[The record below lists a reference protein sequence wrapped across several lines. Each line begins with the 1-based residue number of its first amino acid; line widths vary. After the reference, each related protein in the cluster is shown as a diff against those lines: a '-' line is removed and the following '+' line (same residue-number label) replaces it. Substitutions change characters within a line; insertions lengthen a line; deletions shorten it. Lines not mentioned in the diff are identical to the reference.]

1 MNKLL
6 LAGLGIALSMTS
18 VQAHDNHDQQEDK
31 RDFEVTSLNDNIHV
45 LMGVNGFT
53 GGNIA
58 LLTGPD
64 GVIMIDDSMPPLG
77 DRLKAAIA
85 KVTPDNVDFIINT
98 HVHGDHS
105 GLNAEFAKAGSWIIG
120 HENLRKQLKEK
131 GYGEGRPAPAE
142 ALPVITFTNE
152 MGFHLNNELARI
164 VHIAKAHTD
173 GDAMIH
179 YAEAN
184 IIHTGDL
191 MFNGLF
197 PYIDLGSGGNVKG
210 YLAAQ
215 KQMLS
220 LSDENTKII
229 PGHGPMASKADLQ
242 AAADMLED
250 SIGIIQKHIDKGMSE
265 EDVVKANPLKKYHDD
280 WNWGFITTERMTRQ
294 LYKGL
299 SAS

>member
-6 LAGLGIALSMTS
+6 LAGLGIALSMTAI
-18 VQAHDNHDQQEDK
+18 QAHDNHDQQEDN

-45 LMGVNGFT
+45 LMGINGFT

-58 LLTGPD
+58 LLTGAD
-64 GVIMIDDSMPPLG
+64 GVVMIDDSMPPLG
-77 DRLKAAIA
+77 ERLKAAIA
-85 KVTPDNVDFIINT
+85 KVTADDVDFIINT

-105 GLNAEFAKAGSWIIG
+105 GLNAEFAKAGSWLIG

-131 GYGEGRPAPAE
+131 GYGQDRPAPAE
-142 ALPVITFTNE
+142 ALPVITFTHE
-152 MGFHLNNELARI
+152 MGFHLNNELVRI

-179 YAEAN
+179 YVGAN

-197 PYIDLGSGGNVKG
+197 PYIDLGSGGDVKG

-215 KQMLS
+215 KQMLR
-220 LSDENTKII
+220 LSDDNTKII
-229 PGHGPMASKADLQ
+229 PGHGAIASKADLQ

-250 SIGIIQKHIDKGMSE
+250 SLGIIQTYIDKGMSE